1 MAKKKKKPFSTG
13 NTPDPDNPFAALASL
28 AASLPPPPDK
38 LPDSEDEDYH
48 GLSNAGKAEMSLR
61 IHLDRKNRRGNEAT
75 IVTGFTGPGDEMK
88 ALGKLL
94 KTKCGVGGSAK
105 GDEIIVQ
112 GNKRDQVLEILLA
125 QGYKGAKK
133 SGG

>member
-1 MAKKKKKPFSTG
+1 MSKKKKRSFST
-13 NTPDPDNPFAALASL
+13 DDIAPDNPFAALAGL
-28 AASLPPPPDK
+28 GASLPPPPDD
-38 LPDSEDEDYH
+38 LPELEDEEDT
-48 GLSNAGKAEMSLR
+48 GLSKNEKDKMSLR

-75 IVTGFTGPGDEMK
+75 IVTGFTGPDDELK

-105 GDEIIVQ
+105 NGEIIVQ
-112 GNKRDQVLEILLA
+112 GNKRDRVLEILLDL
-125 QGYKGAKK
+125 GYKSTKK

>member
-1 MAKKKKKPFSTG
+1 MAKKKKKTFSTESA
-13 NTPDPDNPFAALASL
+13 PDPDNPFAALAGLS
-28 AASLPPPPDK
+28 ASLPPPPNN
-38 LPDSEDEDYH
+38 LPEPEEEGYH
-48 GLSNAGKAEMSLR
+48 GLSKAEKAKMSLR
-61 IHLDRKNRRGNEAT
+61 IHLDRKNRRGNAAT
-75 IVTGFTGPGDEMK
+75 IITGFTGPDDEMK

-112 GNKRDQVLEILLA
+112 GNKRDQVMEILLA
-125 QGYKGAKK
+125 EGYNGAKK

>member
-1 MAKKKKKPFSTG
+1 MAKKKKRDLSTD
-13 NTPDPDNPFAALASL
+13 NIAPDNPFAALAGL
-28 AASLPPPPDK
+28 GASLPPPPDN
-38 LPDSEDEDYH
+38 LPEPEEDDEET
-48 GLSNAGKAEMSLR
+48 GLSKGEKAQMPLR

-75 IVTGFTGPGDEMK
+75 IITGFTGPDDEMK

-105 GDEIIVQ
+105 NGEIIVQ
-112 GNKRDQVLEILLA
+112 GNKRDRVLELLQE
-125 QGYKGAKK
+125 QGYSGAKK

>member
-1 MAKKKKKPFSTG
+1 MAKKKKKSFSTG
-13 NTPDPDNPFAALASL
+13 NAPDPDNPFAALAGLS
-28 AASLPPPPDK
+28 ASLPPPPDN
-38 LPDSEDEDYH
+38 LPEPEDEDDH
-48 GLSNAGKAEMSLR
+48 RLSKAEKAKMSLR
-61 IHLDRKNRRGNEAT
+61 ILLDRKNRRGNAAT
-75 IVTGFTGPGDEMK
+75 IITGFTGPSDEMK

-112 GNKRDQVLEILLA
+112 GDKRDKVLEILLA
-125 QGYKGAKK
+125 EGYKGTKK